1 MRPLVLSWLIA
12 ALAASAPAHAQSP
25 APTPAPARPDFR
37 GLWTGWGA
45 ANDQAMRREAEAQQ
59 QVERDL
65 ATADAERRH
74 RLANEGRALGER
86 VGETVR
92 LGDCEEGER
101 IAREAG
107 DFALVE
113 AVRRHCR
120 GRAIP
125 AQSRR

>member
-1 MRPLVLSWLIA
+1 MRSLVRSCLIA

-25 APTPAPARPDFR
+25 APAPEPSQPNFR
-37 GLWTGWGA
+37 SLWTGWA
-45 ANDQAMRREAEAQQ
+45 TANDQAMRREAEAQRR
-59 QVERDL
+59 VEQDL
-65 ATADAERRH
+65 ATADADRRH
-74 RLANEGRALGER
+74 RLANQGRALGEL

-101 IAREAG
+101 MAREAG

-113 AVRRHCR
+113 AVRHHCR

-125 AQSRR
+125 VQSRR